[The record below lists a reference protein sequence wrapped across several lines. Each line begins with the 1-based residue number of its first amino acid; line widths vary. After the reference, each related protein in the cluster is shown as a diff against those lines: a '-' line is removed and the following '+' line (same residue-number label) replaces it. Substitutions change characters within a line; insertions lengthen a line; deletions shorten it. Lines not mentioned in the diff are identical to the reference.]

1 MPLIDSK
8 FENDDDMDFPV
19 ITISVSNEDLREP
32 IHVDLGSI
40 PPFVAVAVLEKIVEE
55 LKMITP
61 SPKIT
66 FQGAI
71 LSGPVDI
78 LQGDIDAILETFI
91 EGDEDD
97 EEFQ

>member
-1 MPLIDSK
+1 MPPIDSK

-40 PPFVAVAVLEKIVEE
+40 PPFIAAAVLEKIVEE

-71 LSGPVDI
+71 LSGPLDI
-78 LQGDIDAILETFI
+78 SEGNIDAFFQTFI
-91 EGDEDD
+91 EEDGDD
-97 EEFQ
+97 EETQ